1 MVGSMTTFKAV
12 ALSAVL
18 ASFSVSAASAAT
30 VSVTNV
36 YGAWNSAGPSSAYE
50 IECDTNADRTQVWW
64 GKAPSGG
71 QKSGYEF
78 DSVATPFPA
87 VDGPEFLL
95 GTFTHF
101 NNPIYT
107 YPGQGSTTAITEAQ
121 LQIDFDVMIGT
132 ESLSLRQI
140 YTFNHD
146 ETPNQGSGGQCAYEG
161 APGSGVNVNGCADR
175 VTAVLNEGGSDEFV
189 VDGKKYTFEL
199 SGLGYN
205 GGVFDFFDT
214 VEGETNIATLVGSY
228 RVEDLT
234 PVPLPAAGWMLL
246 AGVGGL
252 VAMKRRKAKAQA

>member
-1 MVGSMTTFKAV
+1 MTTFKAV

-50 IECDTNADRTQVWW
+50 IEFDTNADRTQVWW
-64 GKAPSGG
+64 GRAPSGG

-87 VDGPEFLL
+87 VNGTEFML

-132 ESLSLRQI
+132 ESLSLTQI
-140 YTFNHD
+140 YTFNHE

-175 VTAVLNEGGSDEFV
+175 VTATLNEAVSDSVV
-189 VDGKKYTFEL
+189 VDGMLYEFNISGFETGG
-199 SGLGYN
+199 STMGYFLTHEHADN
-205 GGVFDFFDT
+205 T
-214 VEGETNIATLVGSY
+214 AALVASY
-228 RVEDLT
+228 KVS

-246 AGVGGL
+246 AGIGGL
-252 VAMKRRKAKAQA
+252 AAIKRRRKQAEA